1 MKAGSGV
8 KGRAPA
14 GVYFALIPFG
24 DKRLVRATV
33 LMIAD
38 AVMAGL
44 VRLGCVTELHTRE
57 LRAQKMTFNAPICK
71 SKANPSAAGITERI
85 VSSSTTSY

>member
-1 MKAGSGV
+1 V
-8 KGRAPA
+8 KRRAPA
-14 GVYFALIPFG
+14 GIHFALIPFG
-24 DKRLVRATV
+24 DKCLVRATV

-71 SKANPSAAGITERI
+71 SKANPRAGGITVRI
-85 VSSSTTSY
+85 VISSTLSY